1 MPVPS
6 SAAMKIATVA
16 TGALFATAAAS
27 AATPPAPE
35 SIWKLVVLG
44 IPLAVLAASMGS
56 SALKHIREQGQPDR
70 NIPRLAI
77 WIVSD
82 AFIGGWIGMLIVG
95 LPLTREYVGS
105 VEPAIIGALC
115 TLAVQFL
122 RDRGP
127 GWADQGV
134 QAVLSWFSRRR
145 AGGEP

>member
-1 MPVPS
+1 MKL
-6 SAAMKIATVA
+6 AAIA
-16 TGALFATAAAS
+16 TGAMFSTAAAW
-27 AATPPAPE
+27 AATPPVTSE
-35 SIWKLVVLG
+35 SIWKLLVLG

-70 NIPRLAI
+70 NIPRLAV
-77 WIVSD
+77 WIISD
-82 AFIGGWIGMLIVG
+82 AFIGGWIAMFLIG
-95 LPLTREYVGS
+95 LPLTREYVAS
-105 VEPAIIGALC
+105 VEPAIVGALC
-115 TLAVQFL
+115 TLLVQFL